1 MTKAEFE
8 KRVQDAHNETHD
20 ALAEV
25 CGQLN
30 HGQQQKLLKNDE
42 VVAALKRY
50 GVIEGKEVKNG

>member
-8 KRVQDAHNETHD
+8 KRVQAVQTGTHE
-20 ALAEV
+20 ALVTIWEN
-25 CGQLN
+25 LN
-30 HGQQQKLLKNDE
+30 HGQQQKLLKNED